1 MNESTRPNI
10 KPLSGHVFSAY
21 LRCPQAAWLHFHGN
35 HADKAAPPAALRAM
49 QLEGEEVEKRIY
61 ESLYADACIIPS
73 GDSKERQ
80 RLTLE
85 AMARS
90 EKTILQG
97 SLAGE
102 RGIGIVD
109 ILQRSDEG
117 GNIYSVG
124 EIKRAKSLGIAH
136 VFQAMW
142 YEGLLSQIQG
152 GSSGQMFFHLGSE
165 ERLFVSTAEMKVDF
179 EECQKKVLELRVLE
193 NEPGAHFQDGCS
205 TCDWRNVCLPKM
217 RKEKHL
223 SLIPSVTRKTAR
235 EFNEK
240 GIGAWADFGILT
252 ERDLTLIGLSGREVK
267 RIQRAVRSLQQS
279 KAVFRQMLNQKHL
292 TSWLPLAI
300 DDGFNPIE
308 LPERMPFHTLKG
320 GVHKRNFLK
329 LADGDATREKLLEYF
344 KDKTFVVYGVKD
356 LISLDRVAISYEL
369 EKPTVINLVEIIEDF
384 THVPL
389 ETMQLEK
396 VIKILGRQIEP
407 GDPLETK
414 VRSIESLVRWL
425 IEGATI

>member
-1 MNESTRPNI
+1 MNESARPNI

-49 QLEGEEVEKRIY
+49 QLEGEEVEKKIC
-61 ESLYADACIIPS
+61 ESLYADACVIPN
-73 GDSKERQ
+73 DSKERQ

-85 AMARS
+85 AMARG

-117 GNIYSVG
+117 RNIYSVG

-152 GSSGQMFFHLGSE
+152 GSSGQMFFHLGSD
-165 ERLFVSTAEMKVDF
+165 ERLFVSTAEIKVDF

-193 NEPGAHFQDGCS
+193 NEPGAHFQDNCS

-217 RKEKHL
+217 REEKHL
-223 SLIPSVTRKTAR
+223 SLLPSVTRKTAR
-235 EFNEK
+235 EFKEK
-240 GIGAWADFGILT
+240 GIRSWEDFGRLT
-252 ERDLTLIGLSGREVK
+252 EEELTLFGLSGREAK
-267 RIQRAVRSLQQS
+267 RIERAVKSLQNS

-300 DDGFNPIE
+300 DDGFNPVE
-308 LPERMPFHTLKG
+308 LPERMPFHTLKA

-329 LADGDATREKLLEYF
+329 LGGGEGTKVKLLKYF
-344 KDKTFVVYGVKD
+344 KDNTFVVYGVKD
-356 LISLDRVAISYEL
+356 HISLDRVAIFYEL

-396 VIKILGRQIEP
+396 VITILGRQIEP

-414 VRSIESLVRWL
+414 VRRIESLVQWL

>member
-1 MNESTRPNI
+1 MNESARPNI

-49 QLEGEEVEKRIY
+49 QLEGEEVEKKIC
-61 ESLYADACIIPS
+61 ESLYADACVIPN
-73 GDSKERQ
+73 DSKERQ

-85 AMARS
+85 AMARG

-117 GNIYSVG
+117 RNIYSVG

-152 GSSGQMFFHLGSE
+152 GSSGQMFFHLGSD
-165 ERLFVSTAEMKVDF
+165 ERLFVSTAEIKVDF

-193 NEPGAHFQDGCS
+193 NEPGAHFQDNCS

-217 RKEKHL
+217 REEKHL
-223 SLIPSVTRKTAR
+223 SLIPSVTRKMAR
-235 EFNEK
+235 EFNQK
-240 GIGAWADFGILT
+240 GIRAWEDFGRLN
-252 ERDLTLIGLSGREVK
+252 EEELTLFGLSGREAK
-267 RIQRAVRSLQQS
+267 RIERAVKSLQYS
-279 KAVFRQMLNQKHL
+279 KAVFHQMLNQKHL

-300 DDGFNPIE
+300 DDEFNPVE
-308 LPERMPFHTLKG
+308 LPERMPFHTLKA

-329 LADGDATREKLLEYF
+329 LGGGEGTKVKLLKYF
-344 KDKTFVVYGVKD
+344 KDNTFVVYGVKD
-356 LISLDRVAISYEL
+356 HISLDRVAIFYEL

-396 VIKILGRQIEP
+396 VITILGRQIEP

-414 VRSIESLVRWL
+414 VRRIESLVQWL

>member
-1 MNESTRPNI
+1 MNESARPNI

-49 QLEGEEVEKRIY
+49 QLEGEEVEKKIC
-61 ESLYADACIIPS
+61 ESLYADACVIPS
-73 GDSKERQ
+73 DSKERQ

-85 AMARS
+85 AMTRG

-152 GSSGQMFFHLGSE
+152 GSSGQMFFHLGSD
-165 ERLFVSTAEMKVDF
+165 ERFFVSTAEIKVDF

-193 NEPGAHFQDGCS
+193 NEPGAHFQDNCS

-217 RKEKHL
+217 REEKHL
-223 SLIPSVTRKTAR
+223 SLIPSVSRKTAR
-235 EFNEK
+235 EFKEK
-240 GIGAWADFGILT
+240 GIRSWEDFGRLN
-252 ERDLTLIGLSGREVK
+252 EEELTLFGLSGREAK
-267 RIQRAVRSLQQS
+267 RIERAVKSLQYS

-300 DDGFNPIE
+300 DDEFNPVE
-308 LPERMPFHTLKG
+308 LPERMPFHTLKA

-329 LADGDATREKLLEYF
+329 LGGGEGTKVKLMKYF
-344 KDKTFVVYGVKD
+344 KDNTFVVYGVKD
-356 LISLDRVAISYEL
+356 HISLDRVAIFYEL

-396 VIKILGRQIEP
+396 VITILGRQIEL

-414 VRSIESLVRWL
+414 VRRIESLVQWL

>member
-1 MNESTRPNI
+1 MNESARPNI

-49 QLEGEEVEKRIY
+49 QLEGEEVEKKIC
-61 ESLYADACIIPS
+61 ESLYADACVIPN
-73 GDSKERQ
+73 DSKERQ

-85 AMARS
+85 AMARG

-117 GNIYSVG
+117 RNIYSVG

-152 GSSGQMFFHLGSE
+152 GSSGQMFFHLGSD
-165 ERLFVSTAEMKVDF
+165 ERLFVSTSEIKVDF

-193 NEPGAHFQDGCS
+193 NEPGAHFQDNCS

-217 RKEKHL
+217 REEKHL
-223 SLIPSVTRKTAR
+223 SLLPSVTRKTAR
-235 EFNEK
+235 ELNGK
-240 GIGAWADFGILT
+240 GIRAWEDFGRLT
-252 ERDLTLIGLSGREVK
+252 EEDLTLFGLSGREAK
-267 RIQRAVRSLQQS
+267 RIERAVKSLQNS

-300 DDGFNPIE
+300 DDGFNPVE
-308 LPERMPFHTLKG
+308 LPERMPFHTLKA

-329 LADGDATREKLLEYF
+329 LGGGEGTKAKLLKYF
-344 KDKTFVVYGVKD
+344 KDNTFVVYGVKD
-356 LISLDRVAISYEL
+356 HISLDRVAIFYEL

-396 VIKILGRQIEP
+396 VITILGRQIEP

-414 VRSIESLVRWL
+414 VRRIESLVQWL
-425 IEGATI
+425 IEGATV

>member
-1 MNESTRPNI
+1 MNESARPNI

-49 QLEGEEVEKRIY
+49 QLEGEEVEKKIC
-61 ESLYADACIIPS
+61 ESLYADACVIPN
-73 GDSKERQ
+73 DSKERQ

-85 AMARS
+85 AMARG

-117 GNIYSVG
+117 RNIYSVG

-152 GSSGQMFFHLGSE
+152 GSSGQMFFHLGSD
-165 ERLFVSTAEMKVDF
+165 ERLFVSTAEIKVDF

-193 NEPGAHFQDGCS
+193 NEPGAHFQDNCS

-217 RKEKHL
+217 REEKHL
-223 SLIPSVTRKTAR
+223 SLLPSVTRKTAR
-235 EFNEK
+235 EFKEK
-240 GIGAWADFGILT
+240 GIRSWEDFGRLT
-252 ERDLTLIGLSGREVK
+252 EEDLTLFGLSGREAK
-267 RIQRAVRSLQQS
+267 RIERAVKSLQNS

-300 DDGFNPIE
+300 DDGFNPVE
-308 LPERMPFHTLKG
+308 LPERMPFHTLKV

-329 LADGDATREKLLEYF
+329 LGGGEGTKVKLMKYF
-344 KDKTFVVYGVKD
+344 KDNTFVVYGVKD
-356 LISLDRVAISYEL
+356 HISLDRVAIFYEL
-369 EKPTVINLVEIIEDF
+369 KKPMVINLVEIIEDF

-396 VIKILGRQIEP
+396 VITILGRQIEP

-414 VRSIESLVRWL
+414 VRRIESLVQWL

>member
-1 MNESTRPNI
+1 MNESVRSNTR
-10 KPLSGHVFSAY
+10 PLSGHVFSAY

-49 QLEGEEVEKRIY
+49 QLEGEVIEKRIY
-61 ESLYADACIIPS
+61 ESLYADACAIPS
-73 GDSKERQ
+73 GDTKERQ

-85 AMARS
+85 AMDRG

-97 SLAGE
+97 ILAVENGT
-102 RGIGIVD
+102 GIVD
-109 ILQRSDEG
+109 ILQRSEEG
-117 GNIYSVG
+117 GNFYSVG

-152 GSSGQMFFHLGSE
+152 KSSGQMFFHLGSE
-165 ERLFVSTAEMKVDF
+165 ERLFVSTAEMKEDF
-179 EECQKKVLELRVLE
+179 EECQNKILELRVLE

-217 RKEKHL
+217 REEKHL
-223 SLIPSVTRKTAR
+223 SLVPGVSRKMAR
-235 EFNEK
+235 GFNKK
-240 GIGAWADFGILT
+240 GIQAWDDFGKFT
-252 ERDLTLIGLSGREVK
+252 EEELTLFGLTGREVK
-267 RIQRAVRSLQQS
+267 KVQRAVRSLQQS

-292 TSWLPLAI
+292 ISWLPLAI
-300 DDGFNPIE
+300 DDGFNPME
-308 LPERMPFHTLKG
+308 LPEHMPFHTLRG

-329 LADGDATREKLLEYF
+329 LGGGEGTRVKLLEYF

-356 LISLDRVAISYEL
+356 HISLERVAISYEL
-369 EKPTVINLVEIIEDF
+369 EKPVVINLVEIIEDF

-396 VIKILGRQIEP
+396 VIKILGRQIES

-425 IEGATI
+425 IEGTTG

>member
-1 MNESTRPNI
+1 MNESYHSNIRPI
-10 KPLSGHVFSAY
+10 SGHVFSAY

-49 QLEGEEVEKRIY
+49 QLEGEAIEKRIY
-61 ESLYADACIIPS
+61 EGLYAEACVIPS
-73 GDSKERQ
+73 VDNKERQ

-85 AMARS
+85 AMARG
-90 EKTILQG
+90 ERTILQG
-97 SLAGE
+97 TLAGE

-109 ILQRSDEG
+109 ILQLSDEKE
-117 GNIYSVG
+117 NIYSVG

-165 ERLFVSTAEMKVDF
+165 ERLFVSTAEMKEDF
-179 EECQKKVLELRVLE
+179 EECQKKILELRVRE

-217 RKEKHL
+217 REEKHL
-223 SLIPSVTRKTAR
+223 SLIPSVSRKMAK
-235 EFNEK
+235 EFQEK
-240 GIGAWADFGILT
+240 GIRTWDDFGRFT
-252 ERDLTLIGLSGREVK
+252 EEEITFFGLSGREAKSVK
-267 RIQRAVRSLQQS
+267 RAVKSLQQS

-300 DDGFNPIE
+300 DDGFNPLE
-308 LPERMPFHTLKG
+308 LPERMDFHTLKG
-320 GVHKRNFLK
+320 GVHKRNSLK
-329 LADGDATREKLLEYF
+329 LAGGDAVRVKLQDYF

-356 LISLDRVAISYEL
+356 HVCLDRVAISYEL

-396 VIKILGRQIEP
+396 IIKILGMQIEP
-407 GDPLETK
+407 GEPLETK
-414 VRSIESLVRWL
+414 VRSIESLVQWL
-425 IEGATI
+425 IEGATA